1 MVGVKIP
8 LEVKDAA
15 EALGHPIRLKIVEY
29 LYDGHMATY
38 TELLNML
45 GIRKGS
51 LTYHL
56 KILGLCGIVYSK
68 QRLGE
73 LGDFHRARYE
83 LAPWGKI
90 VGDSLLAG
98 YYSVV
103 SSERVA
109 PGVAVGVRGGA
120 L

>member
-1 MVGVKIP
+1 MSGVEIP

-15 EALGHPIRLKIVEY
+15 GALGHPIRLKIIEH

-45 GIRKGS
+45 GVKKGS

-56 KILGLCGIVYSK
+56 NILGQCGIVYSK
-68 QRLGE
+68 QRLSE

-83 LAPWGKI
+83 LAPWGK
-90 VGDSLLAG
+90 VVVDSLLAG

-103 SSERVA
+103 SSAPVA
-109 PGVAVGVRGGA
+109 ARAVAETRGGA
-120 L
+120 M